1 MSPSKSSGGRK
12 QRRSQ
17 RRELALPIRVF
28 GTSARGRDFA
38 EDCVCVKVSSHGAQI
53 RLKHTVIA
61 EEAVR
66 ILNLKN
72 NKEADFRIV
81 ELVNNPPDKPY
92 ADWGVEALRPDEDF
106 WRV

>member
-1 MSPSKSSGGRK
+1 MSPSPSPGSRK
-12 QRRSQ
+12 QRRSP

-38 EDCVCVKVSSHGAQI
+38 EDCICVKVSRYGAQI

-61 EEAVR
+61 DENVR

-72 NKEADFRIV
+72 QKEGDFRVV
-81 ELVNNPPDKPY
+81 EQVTDPSDKPY
-92 ADWGVEALRPDEDF
+92 ADWGVEALEPDENF
-106 WRV
+106 WGV